1 MEGLR
6 YIEGVATLRLDEAA
20 CVGCRMCE
28 TVCPHGVFA
37 VERGKARILDKDV
50 CMECGACAR
59 NCPSDALSVNP
70 GVGCA
75 SYVIRSWI
83 GGSKSF
89 CTC

>member
-1 MEGLR
+1 MEGFR
-6 YIEGVATLRLDEAA
+6 YLEGVATLRLTVEA
-20 CVGCRMCE
+20 CVGCGMCR
-28 TVCPHGVFA
+28 TVCPHGVFTMNG
-37 VERGKARILDKDV
+37 GKAGIQDRDA

-59 NCPSDALSVNP
+59 NCASDALFVTP

-75 SYVIRSWI
+75 SYVIRDWL

>member
-6 YIEGVATLRLDEAA
+6 YIDGVATLQLDEAA

-28 TVCPHGVFA
+28 KVCPHGVFA
-37 VERGKARILDKDV
+37 VDQGKARILDRDV

-75 SYVIRSWI
+75 ANVIQSWI